1 MPDNL
6 DTINFGADNA
16 TEEFDFEAEMAK
28 TFAEDVAA
36 LDQQEEEVALV
47 EDTREFASGFPQ
59 WDLGPNGIVDLD

>member
-36 LDQQEEEVALV
+36 LDQQEEVPLV

-59 WDLGPNGIVDLD
+59 WDLGPNGIIDLD